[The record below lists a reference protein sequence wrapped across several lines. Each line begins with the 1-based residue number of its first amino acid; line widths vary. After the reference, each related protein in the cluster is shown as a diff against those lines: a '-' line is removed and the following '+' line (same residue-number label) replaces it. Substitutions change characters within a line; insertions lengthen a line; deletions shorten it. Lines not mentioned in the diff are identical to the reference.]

1 MKFELDKDEPVNEQK
16 AEMQRF
22 KPTAPKPLENKP
34 KANNVANVEKKQHTT
49 PGLDL
54 TNKKAV
60 VLSNNLPKVKSKAK
74 ETFTSPK
81 KATAPKTLPVVKPQ
95 PPQKQP
101 EKKDSLATPRKKSLT
116 KQKPSTSS
124 ARD

>member
-1 MKFELDKDEPVNEQK
+1 MFQTSDASLKFELDKDEPVKEQK
-16 AEMQRF
+16 VEMQRF
-22 KPTAPKPLENKP
+22 KPAAPKPLENKP
-34 KANNVANVEKKQHTT
+34 KASNVANVEKKQQTT

-74 ETFTSPK
+74 ETSTSPT

-95 PPQKQP
+95 PP
-101 EKKDSLATPRKKSLT
+101 
-116 KQKPSTSS
+116 
-124 ARD
+124 

>member
-1 MKFELDKDEPVNEQK
+1 MFQTSDASFKFDLDKDEPIKEQK
-16 AEMQRF
+16 AEMQSF
-22 KPTAPKPLENKP
+22 KPAPKPAPKPLENKP
-34 KANNVANVEKKQHTT
+34 KVSNAANVEKKQQT

-74 ETFTSPK
+74 ETSTSPT

-95 PPQKQP
+95 PPQK
-101 EKKDSLATPRKKSLT
+101 
-116 KQKPSTSS
+116 
-124 ARD
+124 